1 MIAVIFLPIYLDFF
15 YEFCIIYVNK
25 NLLEDHGMKKWKV
38 GIVGCGCIAD
48 MAHFPAYTESG
59 LKDRVD
65 LVACADIKIEKAKA
79 AAEKFGVP
87 NYYGSVE
94 DMLAA
99 HPDLDYVDV
108 CVWTAAHAPV
118 VIAAAKAGKDV
129 ICEKP
134 CAASLE
140 QALEMQRVIKETGV
154 RFMLAVCT
162 RYGSEQQKFIELRD
176 KGVFGDIYAAKT
188 AYVRRR
194 GTPGGWFVDK
204 RYAGGGPVLDIG
216 VHAID
221 RTWYLMGKPKP
232 VTVSAETSYRIGKND
247 IDDTFDWNGADTG
260 EYVYNTEDSAFVFF
274 RFEGG
279 KTMTADISWIIN
291 GKEANYSV
299 LYGDRAG
306 ATFDPLTVY
315 GDDGEKVTNEVVE
328 VPGNDFYYEE
338 LVHFVDCMDNNC
350 DPISGIDDAVTV
362 QRMIDGIYRSAEEHR
377 EVTI

>member
-1 MIAVIFLPIYLDFF
+1 
-15 YEFCIIYVNK
+15 
-25 NLLEDHGMKKWKV
+25 MKKLKV
-38 GIVGCGCIAD
+38 AIVGCGSICNSCHLPNYED
-48 MAHFPAYTESG
+48 MTDLVE
-59 LKDRVD
+59 
-65 LVACADIKIEKAKA
+65 LVACADIDIERAKQ
-79 AAEKFGVP
+79 AAEDYKIP
-87 NYYGSVE
+87 HYYASVE
-94 DMLAA
+94 ELLANE
-99 HPDLDYVDV
+99 PDIDYVDI

-118 VIAAAKAGKDV
+118 AIACAKAGKN
-129 ICEKP
+129 ILCEKP
-134 CAASLE
+134 LAASLE
-140 QALEMQRVIKETGV
+140 QGLAIEKAVNDAGV
-154 RFMLAVCT
+154 TFMLAVCT
-162 RYGSEQQKFIELRD
+162 RYGSEQQKFVELRD
-176 KGVFGDIYAAKT
+176 AGEFGEIYYAKT

-194 GTPGGWFVDK
+194 GVPGGWFTNK
-204 RYAGGGPVLDIG
+204 EIAGGGPVLDIG

-338 LVHFVDCMDNNC
+338 LVHFVDCMDNDG